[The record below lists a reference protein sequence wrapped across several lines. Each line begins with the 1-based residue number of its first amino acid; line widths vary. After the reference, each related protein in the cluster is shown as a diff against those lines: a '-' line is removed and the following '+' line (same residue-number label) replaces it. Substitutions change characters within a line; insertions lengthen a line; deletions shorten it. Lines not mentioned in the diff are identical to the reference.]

1 MAKKKKAKL
10 RLDRHT
16 WTLVRRLLVEHVR
29 PHVPRLMMAFV
40 LMAVVAGTTAA
51 LAWLIQPILDGADPQ
66 AAKDLAVATGQA
78 KVEME
83 AWLKDANYQALH
95 FYAVMILAVFVVR
108 GIATYGQ
115 GVMVQKVG
123 QRILADIQ
131 VRMYEHV
138 IRSDI
143 AFFHRN
149 SVGSLISR
157 FNNDIQLMRNM
168 VTSVLTNIGKDLL
181 TLIALVAVMFYQ
193 DWILSLITFVLGPAV
208 IIPIVRLGRR
218 MRRVSVDAQEEM
230 GEFTTLLEETFQGA
244 RHVKAYGMEAYEVE
258 RAGGLID
265 RIFRLI
271 YKSAKVRAMSY
282 PIMETIGGFAIVAVL
297 IYGGYQVIEGNKTTG
312 IFFSFVTA
320 LLLAFEPAKRLANL
334 NANLQEGLAA
344 ADRVFELI
352 DAAPEIVDA
361 PDAKPIK
368 VTKGEITFE
377 GLRFS
382 YRAPDEQ
389 HPALDGIDLKVPA
402 GKLAALVGPSGA
414 GKSTIFNMIP
424 RFYDPDEGRVVIDGQ
439 PIRDVTIESLR
450 ANIALVSQEVSLF
463 DDTVRANIMYGK
475 PAATEEEIAA
485 AARNAAAHDFIMALP
500 EGYETRVG
508 GRGMKLSGGQRQR
521 IAIARAM
528 LKDAPIL
535 LLDEAT
541 SSLDTESERAVQKA
555 LETLMNGRTT
565 LVIAHR
571 LSTVV
576 DADIIYV
583 MEGGRITE
591 SGTHA
596 ELLGKGGMYARLYA
610 MQLATEPE
618 APAADRSA
626 KVRGAGG

>member
-1 MAKKKKAKL
+1 MAKNKKAKL

-29 PHVPRLMMAFV
+29 PHIPRLLLAFL

-66 AAKDLAVATGQA
+66 VAKDLKTATGAA

-83 AWLKDANYQALH
+83 AWLRDANYQALH
-95 FYAVMILAVFVVR
+95 FYAVMILAVFLIR
-108 GIATYGQ
+108 GVATYGQ
-115 GVMVQKVG
+115 GVMVQRVG

-168 VTSVLTNIGKDLL
+168 VTSALTNIGKDLL
-181 TLIALVAVMFYQ
+181 TLGALVAVMFYQ
-193 DWILSLITFVLGPAV
+193 DWVLSLITFVLGPAV

-258 RAGGLID
+258 RASGLID

-312 IFFSFVTA
+312 IFFSFVVA

-344 ADRVFELI
+344 ADRVFHLI
-352 DAAPEIVDA
+352 DAKPEIVDA
-361 PDAKPIK
+361 PDARPIEIS
-368 VTKGEITFE
+368 KGEIRFE

-382 YRAPDEQ
+382 YRAPEEE
-389 HPALDGIDLKVPA
+389 HPALNGIDLTVPP

-414 GKSTIFNMIP
+414 GKSTVFNMIP

-439 PIRDVTIESLR
+439 PIRDITIESLR

-463 DDTVRANIMYGK
+463 DDSVRANIMYGK
-475 PAATEEEIAA
+475 PDATEEEIAR

-541 SSLDTESERAVQKA
+541 SSLDTESERAVQEA
-555 LETLMNGRTT
+555 LETLMTGRTT

-576 DADIIYV
+576 DADVIYV
-583 MEGGRITE
+583 MERGRITE
-591 SGTHA
+591 AGTHT

-610 MQLATEPE
+610 MQLAGNPQDDS
-618 APAADRSA
+618 APA
-626 KVRGAGG
+626 VREAGS